1 MIQDKA
7 DKRLKAAEDRIAALK
22 KTAEAAEAVAR
33 QKTDENIRLTAELR
47 REREKRGLCV
57 ALALE
62 GAVAEALKSLV
73 PPVVEGEPEIILVD
87 GHNAIHG
94 LPAKYAK
101 PSGNSGADIRER
113 GRLARDVARCF
124 ERTPQVRVQIIFD
137 GPHHQ
142 ETHETPNVTVVYSG
156 GSGQHRADDCILERL
171 VFFKKEF
178 PEMRLTLVSD
188 DAALRSKA
196 EKRGATVQ
204 GVKEFGKKLES
215 GL

>member
-1 MIQDKA
+1 MI

-47 REREKRGLCV
+47 REREKRAQCV

-62 GAVAEALKSLV
+62 GAVAEALRHHAAVS
-73 PPVVEGEPEIILVD
+73 VEGERPREPEIILVD
-87 GHNAIHG
+87 GHNVIHG

-113 GRLARDVARCF
+113 GRLAQDIARRF
-124 ERTPQVRVQIIFD
+124 ERTPQARVQIIFD
-137 GPHHQ
+137 GPRHQ
-142 ETHETPNVTVVYSG
+142 ETCVVPNVTVVYSG
-156 GSGQHRADDCILERL
+156 GSGQHRADDCILERI
-171 VFFKKEF
+171 VFFKREF

-188 DAALRSKA
+188 DVALCVKA
-196 EKRGATVQ
+196 EKKGATVQ
-204 GVKEFGKKLES
+204 GVKEFGKLM
-215 GL
+215 

>member
-1 MIQDKA
+1 MMTDRKS

-47 REREKRGLCV
+47 REREKREQCV

-62 GAVAEALKSLV
+62 GAVAETLKNFTM
-73 PPVVEGEPEIILVD
+73 EGERPREPEIVLVD
-87 GHNAIHG
+87 GHNVIHG

-113 GRLARDVARCF
+113 GRLAQDIARRF
-124 ERTPQVRVQIIFD
+124 ERTPQARVQIIFD
-137 GPHHQ
+137 GPRHQ
-142 ETHETPNVTVVYSG
+142 ETCVVPNVTVVYSG
-156 GSGQHRADDCILERL
+156 GLGQHRADDCILERI
-171 VFFKKEF
+171 VFFKREF

-188 DAALRSKA
+188 DVALCVKA
-196 EKRGATVQ
+196 EKKGATVQ
-204 GVKEFGKKLES
+204 GVKEFGK
-215 GL
+215 GLR